1 MKEKEDK
8 ILATIDLIKLV
19 RETPAEEIHHLIE
32 WLLEDDEEEDPVI

>member
-19 RETPAEEIHHLIE
+19 RETPPEEIHHLIE
-32 WLLEDDEEEDPVI
+32 WLLEDEEEDPVT